1 MTQSEQNNPVN
12 TEEHGEKSNKSNTLK
27 NGDLPIFEDW
37 VPPTA
42 AELDSMFEESQR
54 QLGEII
60 EHYDNPEN
68 WDIPGI

>member
-12 TEEHGEKSNKSNTLK
+12 TEEHGEKPNKSNTLK

-37 VPPTA
+37 EPPTA

-68 WDIPGI
+68 CDIPGI